1 MSRTVTSTSFNLT
14 TLAARLGNYL
24 ARVNN
29 GSSDLGA
36 VVVEVVVELDLQVDL
51 LDFCPSVDLCVSVD
65 LGVDVVVVA
74 VDVDVPDGAVFG
86 AEVLLQGPLQ
96 THLYF
101 GVQRELLRHLG
112 RLLPSRSSAL
122 PEE

>member
-51 LDFCPSVDLCVSVD
+51 LDLRRSVDLCPSVDLR
-65 LGVDVVVVA
+65 VDVVVIP
-74 VDVDVPDGAVFG
+74 VDVEVDVPDCTVFG
-86 AEVLLQGPLQ
+86 AEILLQG
-96 THLYF
+96 
-101 GVQRELLRHLG
+101 LL
-112 RLLPSRSSAL
+112 
-122 PEE
+122 